1 MNIIEQLQH
10 EQSERIVVNQ
20 VLKQQLHQRLFV
32 AHADSQPAPKKSL
45 LQSLRASWLLTFGS
59 GLGLAL
65 IIGTLIIAPTHQVSA
80 EAMLKIATQNMIPV
94 LEPGQVFHV
103 QTQHRN
109 RQGQVDRTI
118 DLWYDGKNIRS
129 EEKNA
134 DGYHVV
140 RLDLLENNDY
150 EYTHYE
156 YDFAHNKIIQYTA
169 PDMRLMAQSDY
180 VPMPDNITGDIDV
193 TFITDPEVNEI
204 LFGNDLI
211 DGFIAQANNEPT
223 ASTCGVMPLNQN
235 MAGDILHPAQ
245 NTKIDFAGQET
256 IDGLTYVKIK
266 MVNYQNN
273 AVTDIRQ
280 ARNYHEFWIDQA
292 TGRMRQQRQVI
303 HDEVREATYYSAGEV
318 LRLEPDYFTL
328 DQWQEDYAMTAVP
341 IHFLQPETQLES
353 GDIMLMV
360 EAQ

>member
-20 VLKQQLHQRLFV
+20 VLKQQLRQRLFV
-32 AHADSQPAPKKSL
+32 AHSDSQPAPKKSL

-140 RLDLLENNDY
+140 RLDLLQNNDY

-156 YDFAHNKIIQYTA
+156 YDFRQNKIIQYTA

-180 VPMPDNITGDIDV
+180 VPLPDNSTGDINV
-193 TFITDPEVNEI
+193 TFMMDPEVNEI

-211 DGFIAQANNEPT
+211 DGFIAHANNEPS
-223 ASTCGVMPLNQN
+223 ADVCAAESFDQPKPELLYPM
-235 MAGDILHPAQ
+235 Q
-245 NTKIDFAGQET
+245 NTKIDFAGQEI
-256 IDGLTYVKIK
+256 IDGITYVKIK

-328 DQWQEDYAMTAVP
+328 DHWQEDYAMTAVP
-341 IHFLQPETQLES
+341 INFVQPETQLES